1 MKKQPTLDD
10 IIRKLTS
17 SKKTS
22 ESFKSAA
29 AYFRRDY
36 VPPTETHE
44 HLANAIALGIEN
56 SIKDCV
62 NLGTKGKYKVL
73 MDAVQMLKK
82 SQVSVYDLEKI
93 ETRLARAEIYTI
105 VYTKS

>member
-10 IIRKLTS
+10 TIRKLTS
-17 SKKTS
+17 SKREKG
-22 ESFKSAA
+22 SFKSAA

-36 VPPTETHE
+36 VPPTTEHE

-56 SIKDCV
+56 SIKECIDL
-62 NLGTKGKYKVL
+62 NDRGRYRAL
-73 MDAVQMLKK
+73 MEAVRMLKK

-93 ETRLARAEIYTI
+93 ETRLARVDIYTI
-105 VYTKS
+105 YTRS